1 MSLYEGVTMKEKDTE
16 KKGEKTKGDKKKI
29 TTTKEEEV
37 LKWLYDMDNEMI
49 RWMTEGT
56 NPNNIPHSDCG

>member
-1 MSLYEGVTMKEKDTE
+1 MTEKGAKDTGKK
-16 KKGEKTKGDKKKI
+16 KKGEKSVEEREKI
-29 TTTKEEEV
+29 TTEKEDEV

-56 NPNNIPHSDCG
+56 HPNNTPRSDCG

>member
-1 MSLYEGVTMKEKDTE
+1 MKEKDAE
-16 KKGEKTKGDKKKI
+16 KKGEKTEGDKKKI
-29 TTTKEEEV
+29 TMTKEEEV

-56 NPNNIPHSDCG
+56 SPNNTPHSDCG